1 MKKFLSLVLALVMTM
16 SLVTVSAGAKDFTD
30 NSKINYKEAVDVMS
44 AAKVIDGYA
53 EGDFRP
59 ANTLT
64 RGAAAKIICN
74 LILGPTTASALVA
87 DAAPYSDVAAN
98 STFAGYIAYCQK
110 TGIISGYADG
120 TFRPGNSLTGYAFMK
135 MLLGAL
141 GYESANEG
149 YVGKNWSINVAKRAL
164 NIGLDDDLTGDFN
177 GVKAVTRE
185 EACLYAFNTLKA
197 TMVEYDTQ
205 TIVINNGQVSTNKV
219 AKDMANTARV
229 ETIKDDNKMQFAEK
243 YFSDLKQTKTE
254 ADDFGR
260 PAHEWKYKKD
270 VIGLYTETPDVVYTD
285 GVKGKEIREDLG
297 ADYDVEA
304 YYVNSAKATDMS
316 KNATLKKFAVA
327 KNNSVEIGGKGTLT
341 EVYVIDNGDKD
352 DTLVITCI
360 DTYLAQATADYSKK
374 NEELKLKVW
383 NKAPKANEELATTAK
398 TVALED
404 VAGIEGFKEDDFVLV
419 TMADGVVKTVEPAE
433 VKEDVTV
440 TTFSTNDGTSQSS
453 GVKLTKVTF
462 GGTKYDA
469 NVNAYYDNELANYS
483 IEKIDDTNFNVIFDK
498 YGYVIGIEAVDAD
511 DQYVF
516 VTSVKMGSEY
526 LAKAINTANVIY
538 TDGTMKTVDFK
549 LKNSFKSDFN
559 KDFLKAGAEGNKTV
573 NTWFNYTM
581 DGDTLV
587 LESKV
592 EKQLVDN
599 TTTAINSKN
608 TTLKVDSKNEYK
620 FGNSK
625 SVYIAAEVDD
635 DYTVSGVK
643 TWITDVNG
651 VYTGIKNVD
660 IDTSATEGVAYAMYN
675 KNGYVTY
682 AVVVGDDAASNDNY
696 VYILSTNI
704 VDKTYVNK
712 DTGYVYTYDC
722 LTKGATEKGTVQ
734 VVKDVAT
741 TLEGNT
747 LYKVFFDANGY
758 GKKVEKINNTSTAE
772 LNTQYLKDNT
782 VYGRYNKTMNFTVK
796 GGTMYVFDSNNN
808 ASYVILDDACTFW
821 VKNKDEANGGN
832 NAWECFTDVDEAL
845 AELGDAGKTLDNGTF
860 AVIADKD
867 TGYAVTV
874 IFYDT
879 AYDKDSTGNKKD
891 DTTDEDITVEIA
903 DGVITVTAPADAKV
917 DAKAAA
923 IVDALDAKGFT
934 DIKVNVEKSAISSVE
949 GTKNSIT
956 YNFEVKNVEASAK
969 V

>member
-44 AAKVIDGYA
+44 AVKVIDGYA

-74 LILGPTTASALVA
+74 LILGPTTAEALVA
-87 DAAPYSDVAAN
+87 DAVPYSDVPTTN
-98 STFAGYIAYCQK
+98 TFAGYIAYCQK
-110 TGIISGYADG
+110 EGIISGYADG
-120 TFRPGNSLTGYAFMK
+120 TFKPANTLTGYAFMK

-141 GYESANEG
+141 GYDAATEG
-149 YVGKNWSINVAKRAL
+149 YTGPNWSINVAKRAL
-164 NIGLDDDLTGDFN
+164 NVGLNDDLNGDFN
-177 GVKAVTRE
+177 GIKAVNRE

-270 VIGLYTETPDVVYTD
+270 VIGLYTETPDAVYTD

-559 KDFLKAGAEGNKTV
+559 KDFLKTEADGNKTV

-635 DYTVSGVK
+635 DNK
-643 TWITDVNG
+643 AWITDVNG

-741 TLEGNT
+741 TLKGNT

-758 GKKVEKINNTSTAE
+758 GKKVEEINNTSTAE

>member
-164 NIGLDDDLTGDFN
+164 NIGLDDDLKGDFN

-559 KDFLKAGAEGNKTV
+559 KDFLANGAEGNKTV

-587 LESKV
+587 LESV
-592 EKQLVDN
+592 VDKQLKD
-599 TTTAINSKN
+599 TTTKAISSKS
-608 TTLKVDSKNEYK
+608 TTLAQDSTSVYK

-635 DYTVSGVK
+635 DNK
-643 TWITDVNG
+643 AWITDVNG

-758 GKKVEKINNTSTAE
+758 GKKVEKIDSISTAK

>member
-30 NSKINYKEAVDVMS
+30 STKIQYNEAVDVMS
-44 AAKVIDGYA
+44 AVKVIDGYA
-53 EGDFRP
+53 DGSFNP
-59 ANTLT
+59 SATLT

-87 DAAPYSDVAAN
+87 DAAPYSDVPTN
-98 STFAGYIAYCQK
+98 HTFAGYIAYCQK

-120 TFRPGNSLTGYAFMK
+120 TFRPANSLTGYAFMK

-141 GYESANEG
+141 GYDAANEG
-149 YVGKNWSINVAKRAL
+149 YTGANWSINVAKRAL
-164 NIGLDDDLTGDFN
+164 NIGLDDDLVGDFN

-205 TIVINNGQVSTNKV
+205 TIVINNGTVSTNKT
-219 AKDMANTARV
+219 AKEMVNTAKV
-229 ETIKDDNKMQFAEK
+229 ETIDNDGKMQFAEK
-243 YFSDLKQTKTE
+243 YFTDLKKTKTDS
-254 ADDFGR
+254 DDFGR
-260 PAHEWKYKKD
+260 PAHEWKFKKD

-285 GVKGKEIREDLG
+285 EVKGKEIREDLG
-297 ADYDVEA
+297 DSYDVEA
-304 YYVNSAKATDMS
+304 YYVNSEKAT
-316 KNATLKKFAVA
+316 KVPTGFEVA

-374 NEELKLKVW
+374 NEELKLKIW
-383 NKAPKANEELATTAK
+383 NKAPVSGKLSSTAK

-419 TMADGVVKTVEPAE
+419 TMADGVVKTVEAAE

-549 LKNSFKSDFN
+549 LKKAYKNAFEKE
-559 KDFLKAGAEGNKTV
+559 FLKASTEGNKTV

-592 EKQLVDN
+592 EKQLTDT
-599 TTTAINSKN
+599 TTTAISSKY
-608 TTLKVDSKNEYK
+608 TTLKKADNEYK

-635 DYTVSGVK
+635 DNK
-643 TWITDVNG
+643 AWITDVNG

-660 IDTSATEGVAYAMYN
+660 IDTSASEGVAYAMYN

-758 GKKVEKINNTSTAE
+758 GKKVEKIDSKTSDN

-782 VYGRYNKTMNFTVK
+782 VYGRYTADFDFTVK
-796 GGTMYVFDSNNN
+796 GGTMYVRDYNNN
-808 ASYVILDDACTFW
+808 ASYVILDDACGFW
-821 VKNKDEANGGN
+821 VKNTDEKNGGN
-832 NAWECFTDVDEAL
+832 NEWEYFTDVDDAL
-845 AELGDAGKTLDNGTF
+845 AELGDGAETLNKGTF

-879 AYDKDSTGNKKD
+879 AYDKDSTGNKPS
-891 DTTDEDITVEIA
+891 TPSE
-903 DGVITVTAPADAKV
+903 VTIGWKKV
-917 DAKAAA
+917 DAAQGTIVLNEKDEPTNYGQAEKDA
-923 IVDALDAKGFT
+923 I
-934 DIKVNVEKSAISSVE
+934 
-949 GTKNSIT
+949 
-956 YNFEVKNVEASAK
+956 EASAK
-969 V
+969 EALFNAGYQAVGGVTWNVNAPATIKAVDKNSSNVYEYTFKLVWG

>member
-30 NSKINYKEAVDVMS
+30 NSKITYDEAVDVMS
-44 AAKVIDGYA
+44 AVKVIDGYA
-53 EGDFRP
+53 DGSFNP
-59 ANTLT
+59 SATLT

-87 DAAPYSDVAAN
+87 DAAPYKDVPTN
-98 STFAGYIAYCQK
+98 HTFAGYIAYCQK

-120 TFRPGNSLTGYAFMK
+120 TFRPANSLTGYAFMK

-141 GYESANEG
+141 GYDAANEG
-149 YVGKNWSINVAKRAL
+149 YTGGNWSINVAKRAL
-164 NIGLDDDLTGDFN
+164 NIGLDDDLTGSFN

-185 EACLYAFNTLKA
+185 EACLYAFNTMKA

-205 TIVINNGQVSTNKV
+205 TIVINNGTVSTNKT
-219 AKDMANTARV
+219 AKEMVNTAKV
-229 ETIKDDNKMQFAEK
+229 ETIDNDGKMQFAEK
-243 YFSDLKQTKTE
+243 YFTDLKKTKTDS
-254 ADDFGR
+254 DDFGR
-260 PAHEWKYKKD
+260 PAHEWKFKKD

-285 GVKGKEIREDLG
+285 EVKGKEIREDLG
-297 ADYDVEA
+297 DNYDVEA
-304 YYVNSAKATDMS
+304 YYVNSEKAT
-316 KNATLKKFAVA
+316 KVPTGFEVA

-374 NEELKLKVW
+374 NEELKLKIW
-383 NKAPKANEELATTAK
+383 NKAPVSGNLSSTAK

-419 TMADGVVKTVEPAE
+419 TMADGVVKTVEAAE

-440 TTFSTNDGTSQSS
+440 TTFSTNDGTSQNS

-469 NVNAYYDNELANYS
+469 NVNAYYDNELVNYS

-549 LKNSFKSDFN
+549 LKKAYKNAFERE
-559 KDFLKAGAEGNKTV
+559 FLSAGAEGNKTV

-592 EKQLVDN
+592 EKQLVDT
-599 TTTAINSKN
+599 TTTAISSKY
-608 TTLKVDSKNEYK
+608 TTLKKADNEYK

-635 DYTVSGVK
+635 DNK
-643 TWITDVNG
+643 AWITDVNG

-660 IDTSATEGVAYAMYN
+660 IDTSASEGVAYAMYN

-758 GKKVEKINNTSTAE
+758 GKKVEKIDSISTAS

-782 VYGRYNKTMNFTVK
+782 VYGRYNKTLNFTAK
-796 GGTMYVFDSNNN
+796 GGTMYVYDSNNN
-808 ASYVILDDACTFW
+808 ASYVILDDACGFW
-821 VKNKDEANGGN
+821 VKNTDEKNGGN
-832 NAWECFTDVDEAL
+832 NSWEYFNDVDDAL
-845 AELGDAGKTLDNGTF
+845 AELGDGAETLDKGNF

-879 AYDKDSTGNKKD
+879 AYDKDSTGNKPS
-891 DTTDEDITVEIA
+891 TPSE
-903 DGVITVTAPADAKV
+903 VTIGWKKV
-917 DAKAAA
+917 DAAQGTIVLNEKDKPATFGQAEKDA
-923 IVDALDAKGFT
+923 I
-934 DIKVNVEKSAISSVE
+934 
-949 GTKNSIT
+949 
-956 YNFEVKNVEASAK
+956 EASAK
-969 V
+969 EALFNAGYQAVGGVTWNENAPATIKAVDKNSSNVYEYTFKLVWG

>member
-30 NSKINYKEAVDVMS
+30 SSKITYDEAVAVMS
-44 AAKVIDGYA
+44 AAKVIDGYTDGSFA
-53 EGDFRP
+53 P
-59 ANTLT
+59 TNTLT

-87 DAAPYSDVAAN
+87 DAAPYKDVPTN

-110 TGIISGYADG
+110 EGIISGYADG
-120 TFRPGNSLTGYAFMK
+120 TFKPGNTLTGYAFMK

-141 GYESANEG
+141 GYDAANEG
-149 YVGKNWSINVAKRAL
+149 YTGGNWSINVAKRAL
-164 NIGLDDDLTGDFN
+164 NIGLDDDLTGSFN

-185 EACLYAFNTLKA
+185 EACLYAFNTMKA

-205 TIVINNGQVSTNKV
+205 TIVINNGTVSTNKT
-219 AKDMANTARV
+219 AKEMVNTAKV
-229 ETIKDDNKMQFAEK
+229 ETIDNDGKMQFAEK
-243 YFSDLKQTKTE
+243 YFTDLKKTKTDS
-254 ADDFGR
+254 DDFGR
-260 PAHEWKYKKD
+260 PAHEWKFKKD

-285 GVKGKEIREDLG
+285 EVKGKEIREDLG
-297 ADYDVEA
+297 DNYDVEA
-304 YYVNSAKATDMS
+304 YYVNSEKAT
-316 KNATLKKFAVA
+316 KVPTGFEVA

-374 NEELKLKVW
+374 NEELKLKIW
-383 NKAPKANEELATTAK
+383 NKAPVSGNLSSTAK

-419 TMADGVVKTVEPAE
+419 TMADGVVKTVEAAE

-440 TTFSTNDGTSQSS
+440 TTFSTNDGTSQNS

-469 NVNAYYDNELANYS
+469 NVNAYYDNELVNYS

-549 LKNSFKSDFN
+549 LKKAYKNAFERE
-559 KDFLKAGAEGNKTV
+559 FLSAGAEGNKTV

-592 EKQLVDN
+592 EKQLVDT
-599 TTTAINSKN
+599 TTTAISSKY
-608 TTLKVDSKNEYK
+608 TTLKKADNEYK

-635 DYTVSGVK
+635 DNK
-643 TWITDVNG
+643 AWITDVNG

-660 IDTSATEGVAYAMYN
+660 IDTSASEGVAYAMYN

-758 GKKVEKINNTSTAE
+758 GKKVEKIDSISTAS

-782 VYGRYNKTMNFTVK
+782 VYGRYNKTLNFTAK
-796 GGTMYVFDSNNN
+796 GGTMYVYDSNNN
-808 ASYVILDDACTFW
+808 ASYVILDDACGFW
-821 VKNKDEANGGN
+821 VKNTDEKNGGN
-832 NAWECFTDVDEAL
+832 NSWEYFNDVDDAL
-845 AELGDAGKTLDNGTF
+845 AELGDGAETLDKGNF

-879 AYDKDSTGNKKD
+879 AYDKDSTGNKPS
-891 DTTDEDITVEIA
+891 TPSE
-903 DGVITVTAPADAKV
+903 VTIGWKKV
-917 DAKAAA
+917 DAAQGTIVLNEKDKPATFGQAEKDA
-923 IVDALDAKGFT
+923 I
-934 DIKVNVEKSAISSVE
+934 
-949 GTKNSIT
+949 
-956 YNFEVKNVEASAK
+956 EASAK
-969 V
+969 EALFNAGYQAVGGVTWNENAPATIKAVDKNSSNVYEYTFKLVWG

>member
-87 DAAPYSDVAAN
+87 DAAPYSDVATN

-149 YVGKNWSINVAKRAL
+149 YVGNNWSINVAKRAL
-164 NIGLDDDLTGDFN
+164 NIGLDDGLVGDFN
-177 GVKAVTRE
+177 GIKAVTRE

-270 VIGLYTETPDVVYTD
+270 VIGLYTETPDAVYTD

-374 NEELKLKVW
+374 NEELKLKIW

-559 KDFLKAGAEGNKTV
+559 KDFLKTEAEGNKTV

-635 DYTVSGVK
+635 DNK
-643 TWITDVNG
+643 AWITDVNG

-758 GKKVEKINNTSTAE
+758 GKKVEEINNTSTAE

-782 VYGRYNKTMNFTVK
+782 VYGCYNKTMNFTVK

-934 DIKVNVEKSAISSVE
+934 DIKVNVEKSVISSVE

-956 YNFEVKNVEASAK
+956 YNFDVKTVVASAK

>member
-59 ANTLT
+59 TNTLT

-87 DAAPYSDVAAN
+87 DAAPYSDVATN

-149 YVGKNWSINVAKRAL
+149 YVGNNWSINVAKRAL
-164 NIGLDDDLTGDFN
+164 NIGLDDGLVGDFN
-177 GVKAVTRE
+177 GIKAVTRE

-270 VIGLYTETPDVVYTD
+270 VIGLYTETPDAVYTD

-549 LKNSFKSDFN
+549 LKNSYKADFMKILGN
-559 KDFLKAGAEGNKTV
+559 NTEGKKDV

-635 DYTVSGVK
+635 DNK
-643 TWITDVNG
+643 AWITDVNG

-758 GKKVEKINNTSTAE
+758 GKKVEEINNTSTAE

-891 DTTDEDITVEIA
+891 DTADEDITVEIA

-956 YNFEVKNVEASAK
+956 YNFEVKTVEASAK